1 MKTKLISINYLVHC
15 DFCNKD
21 IEVISVADDDFN
33 SNKKF
38 NIDISEDLKNELDND
53 DWVVFESNDKIQ
65 AFCPDCR
72 KYYDDEMMLKRK
84 GGR

>member
-1 MKTKLISINYLVHC
+1 MKTILISIKYVVHC

-21 IEVISVADDDFN
+21 ISIISLIDDHFD
-33 SNKKF
+33 STKKY
-38 NIDISEDLKNELDND
+38 NIDVSEDLKNELDDD

-72 KYYDDEMMLKRK
+72 KYYDDEMMLNKR
-84 GGR
+84 GRQ